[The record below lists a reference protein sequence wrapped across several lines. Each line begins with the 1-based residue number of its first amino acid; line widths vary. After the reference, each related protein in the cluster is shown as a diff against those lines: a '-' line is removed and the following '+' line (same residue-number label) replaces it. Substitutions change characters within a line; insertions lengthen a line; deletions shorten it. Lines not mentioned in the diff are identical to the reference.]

1 MAIPFLQHLDLKSSA
16 ELRNALLHKTTS
28 GAASDVEAGI
38 IFDTGSS
45 TVKYYNGSAWISL
58 TANTD
63 NYVDGAS
70 LSGTDLVLT
79 RTGSLSD
86 LTIDLSSLDELVNDA
101 TITIEAGTGLVTGG
115 DFTTNQALD
124 ETITINHA
132 DITRTDTAST
142 DAPAYG
148 GTFDAVTGVTTNAQ
162 GHVTAIDVST
172 VTIPASDNTDTT
184 YNISVG
190 AGDANSSTIDLN
202 AGGSGSGTDSITV
215 QGTGTGVKV
224 TEAGDVITVGLQDDI
239 TVDGLTVNNDV
250 SIGGNLT
257 VTGTTT
263 TLNETIQIVENNTIA
278 FEGTTAD
285 DFEVK
290 LTAENATSSD
300 KVATLQN
307 KTGTIALTSDI
318 SDDTITI
325 TAGDALTGGG
335 TFTLNGS
342 DTEVTIDHADTSSQ
356 GSVNNAGRTYIQDIT
371 LDTYGHIT
379 GITSATET
387 VVDTNTQLS
396 TAAAL
401 IDVSA
406 MGANTT
412 ASFTH
417 SLASKNLVVQMYDA
431 TTGEIVFADVD
442 HTSINAISIIFA
454 QTPTNDIRVVVIDA
468 KNGVADST
476 VTYS

>member
-28 GAASDVEAGI
+28 GAAVDAEAGI
-38 IFDTGSS
+38 IYDTGSN

-58 TANTD
+58 TSNTND
-63 NYVDGAS
+63 YVDGAS

-86 LTIDLSSLDELVNDA
+86 LTIDLSSLDELVNDT

-115 DFTTNQALD
+115 NFTTNQASA
-124 ETITINHA
+124 ETITIDHA
-132 DITRTDTAST
+132 DVTRTDTTST

-148 GTFDAVTGVTTNAQ
+148 GTFEAVTGVTTNAQ
-162 GHVTAIDVST
+162 GHITAIDVST
-172 VTIPASDNTDTT
+172 VTIPANVDEDVNVANLITRLGQ
-184 YNISVG
+184 ISENVTI
-190 AGDANSSTIDLN
+190 GDAADVTVIIPGDL
-202 AGGSGSGTDSITV
+202 
-215 QGTGTGVKV
+215 Q
-224 TEAGDVITVGLQDDI
+224 
-239 TVDGLTVNNDV
+239 
-250 SIGGNLT
+250 

-263 TLNETIQIVENNTIA
+263 TNNVETISTSNGVV
-278 FEGTTAD
+278 FEGNAADNNELTLLAGTLTAD
-285 DFEVK
+285 Q
-290 LTAENATSSD
+290 TI
-300 KVATLQN
+300 TLPDA
-307 KTGTIALTSDI
+307 TGTVALTSDI

-325 TAGDALTGGG
+325 TAGNALDGGG

-342 DTEVTIDHADTSSQ
+342 ATEVTIDHADTSTQ
-356 GSVNNAGRTYIQDIT
+356 ASVNNSGRTYIQDIT

-387 VVDTNTQLS
+387 VVNSDNQLA

-406 MGANTT
+406 MGTNTT

-417 SLASKNLVVQMYDA
+417 GLASKNLIVQMYDA
-431 TTGEIVFADVD
+431 TTGEVVFADVD
-442 HTSINAISIIFA
+442 HTSNNAISIIFA

-468 KNGVADST
+468 KNSVSDSV